1 MGVHKWNSIQPN
13 GTTVSTKPVQ
23 YFLTGFL
30 FAVLWASASSM
41 GKIGLQ
47 SAEGLVL
54 FVVRFI
60 LAGILLL
67 GYSLVIQKDRL
78 PRGSEW
84 GHVTIFG
91 ALNTTLYLGIFI
103 VALSEVTAGITS
115 IALALNPLMISVIT
129 AFWTKRPIAR
139 IEWVSLLLGMA
150 GVSVASYPLL
160 VHSYATPVGLLMLA
174 SCMVAYSVGAVY
186 YATIPWKLSRTAV
199 NGWQV
204 LIGGILL
211 IPVAFLLH
219 TKANQFDDRFW
230 FSVLWLVIPVS
241 IGAVQLWLYLLK
253 IDAVKASLWLYVC
266 PVFGLALASVL
277 LDEPFTGYTFVGT
290 AIVFAA
296 LLLGQQ
302 KRYA

>member
-1 MGVHKWNSIQPN
+1 
-13 GTTVSTKPVQ
+13 
-23 YFLTGFL
+23 
-30 FAVLWASASSM
+30 M

-54 FVVRFI
+54 FVVRFT
-60 LAGILLL
+60 LAGLLLL

-78 PRGSEW
+78 PTGSEW
-84 GHVTIFG
+84 GQVTIFG

-103 VALSEVTAGITS
+103 VALNEVTAGITS

-129 AFWTKRPIAR
+129 AFWTKRPIAK
-139 IEWVSLLLGMA
+139 IEWVSLLLGII

-160 VHSYATPVGLLMLA
+160 VHSNATPLGLLMLA
-174 SCMVAYSVGAVY
+174 GCMVAYSIGAVY

-211 IPVAFLLH
+211 IPVAYLFH
-219 TKANQFDDRFW
+219 NKPNHFDTRFW

-277 LDEPFTGYTFVGT
+277 LDEPFTVYTFVGT

-302 KRYA
+302 KRYTG